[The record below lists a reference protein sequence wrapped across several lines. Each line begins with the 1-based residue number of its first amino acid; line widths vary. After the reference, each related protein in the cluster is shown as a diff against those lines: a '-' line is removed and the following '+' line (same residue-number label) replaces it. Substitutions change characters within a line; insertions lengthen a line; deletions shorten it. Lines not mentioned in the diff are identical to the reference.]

1 MKKIIATMMIAFFV
15 SFLGMTG
22 TALAHKSDRGDDANW
37 KSFKHM
43 VVKVKAWG
51 KKMWNDAPEEKK
63 AKHKKAW
70 KRMASNMKAAKS
82 KACDKASDM
91 GKSKANKLHSRL
103 ATCEPDN
110 TEPPPP
116 APTPEPVE
124 EPAPTTTEPA
134 PTTTEPEPQPSATC
148 DGSDPFNPACM

>member
-1 MKKIIATMMIAFFV
+1 MKKIIASMMIAFFV

-22 TALAHKSDRGDDANW
+22 TALAHKSDRGDDASW

-51 KKMWNDAPEEKK
+51 NKMWNDAPEEKK
-63 AKHKKAW
+63 VKHKKAW
-70 KRMASNMKAAKS
+70 KRMANKLKAAKS
-82 KACDKASDM
+82 KACDKASDKA
-91 GKSKANKLHSRL
+91 KSKANHKSRL
-103 ATCEPDN
+103 AACEPGN
-110 TEPPPP
+110 TEPPP

-134 PTTTEPEPQPSATC
+134 PTATEPEPQPSATC